1 VIHYRREGRR
11 WIAEIPDF
19 ESWSPARSLA
29 AAKREGREILA
40 MLLNVDDLSQAGIEV
55 IDEVESR
62 TTLEVP

>member
-40 MLLNVDDLSQAGIEV
+40 MLLNVDDLGQAGIEV

-62 TTLEVP
+62 TTVEVL